1 MNFDFSEDQRF
12 IQSQAREFL
21 QEQCPPEQVRL
32 VLESDRTHHQALCR
46 QAAEL
51 CWTAT
56 AIPEAYGGLGLGH
69 LELCLLAKE
78 LGRSLAPIPFASSIY
93 LAATALLQAG
103 SETQKQR
110 WLPRLAAGD
119 CVATLALAEGPGSFT
134 AGQGTARV
142 DRGPRGG
149 GQLPVL
155 VGGGGD
161 LAIVAAREEGEERH
175 SLFLVELAAAGV
187 ERRPLTG
194 LDPSR
199 KIAALH
205 FRGAPAQRLGEAGQ
219 GPELAEQI
227 FHRAAVLLAFE
238 QVGGTEACLDMAR
251 DYTTNRYAFGRPVA
265 SFQAIKHK
273 LADMFAALEPAP
285 SNGYHG
291 AWALSTEAEELPLAA
306 ATARVSAS
314 DAYSWAA
321 QENIQAHGGMG
332 FTWEFNCHLHYRRS
346 QLLSTLLGGQ
356 PVWKERIAS
365 LLLAEPA

>member
-32 VLESDRTHHQALCR
+32 VLESDRTHHQALWR

-51 CWTAT
+51 GWTAT

-119 CVATLALAEGPGSFT
+119 CVATLALAEGPGSFA
-134 AGQGTARV
+134 AGQVTARV
-142 DRGPRGG
+142 DRGRLEGDK
-149 GQLPVL
+149 LPVL
-155 VGGGGD
+155 DGGCAD

-219 GPELAEQI
+219 GPELVEQI

-273 LADMFAALEPAP
+273 LADMFVGLELAR
-285 SNGYHG
+285 SNAYYG